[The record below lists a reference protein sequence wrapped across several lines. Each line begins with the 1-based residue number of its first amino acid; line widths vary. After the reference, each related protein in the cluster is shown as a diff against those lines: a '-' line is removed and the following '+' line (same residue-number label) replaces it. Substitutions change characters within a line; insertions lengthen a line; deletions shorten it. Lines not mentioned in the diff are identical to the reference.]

1 MAERGGTIGEAEGGW
16 RREDTLARVAVG
28 ALVGVLVI
36 KVVALIFLGGFE
48 EPDGLWFT
56 AFLVMAAVAWGTVRH
71 GRDTV
76 ASERRDP
83 LLTLWL
89 GAALVALVALTVVT
103 FPADAFQGLARD
115 GRSFAERDAAL
126 WAGTAVFTVITAALL
141 VVGRAPRGTFG
152 RRGAFSAVAGLVAVL
167 LGASGSVYVSW
178 YRPTEHTIAEPGEP
192 AGFLEGVSRLGW
204 SRDLPEGVEVEWIE
218 AGVRG
223 PLLGLSD
230 GVTALDGATGE
241 ELWTFR
247 RPDDTGVST
256 WASLDGTRAHAV
268 WRTGDGRFG
277 EERLTVFDAATGE
290 RLSEEPIRDHSG
302 DRRADDE
309 RWWPLSDLEASLE
322 TGSDGEPV
330 LEVRRTANDERVWDH
345 PLAESDCRYAPGEGG
360 DLVPVG
366 EVFALSRVC
375 REGDGGARVRV
386 IALEMETG
394 EETWRWEG
402 PYEDHFDHSRTALR
416 TGEGRVSQEEEPVL
430 VVDSYGRRDLLNAV
444 TGEQAFEISDRA
456 GLEDL
461 SSARVLRAD
470 GGGTILME
478 RDHEETGRDVLYR
491 TDSRGEPAGTA
502 WVNEEER
509 GLLARKRSAV
519 ALNEETVVI
528 PFSGEAA
535 DGLAVLSVPL
545 DGGSE
550 ETEWIEVAGPGA
562 RPDASASGWGL
573 LPVPGAVI
581 LHPST
586 GGEAMGTI
594 YGLVP

>member
-1 MAERGGTIGEAEGGW
+1 MAERGGTSGEAEGGW
-16 RREDTLARVAVG
+16 RREDTLPRVAVG
-28 ALVGVLVI
+28 ALVGVLVL
-36 KVVALIFLGGFE
+36 KVVALLFLGGFE
-48 EPDGLWFT
+48 GPDGLWFT

-89 GAALVALVALTVVT
+89 SAALVALVALTVVT

-115 GRSFAERDAAL
+115 GRSLAERDAAL

-141 VVGRAPRGTFG
+141 VVGRAPRGTSG
-152 RRGAFSAVAGLVAVL
+152 RRGAFSAVAGLLAVL
-167 LGASGSVYVSW
+167 LGASGAVYVSW

-192 AGFLEGVSRLGW
+192 AGFPEGVSRLGW
-204 SRDLPEGVEVEWIE
+204 SRDLPEGVEAAWIE

-223 PLLGLSD
+223 PILGLSD

-256 WASLDGTRAHAV
+256 WASLDGTRVQAV

-302 DRRADDE
+302 DRRVDDE

-330 LEVRRTANDERVWDH
+330 LEARRTANDERVWDH
-345 PLAESDCRYAPGEGG
+345 PLAESECRYAPGEGG

-375 REGDGGARVRV
+375 REGDEGVRVRV
-386 IALEMETG
+386 TALDMETG

-416 TGEGRVSQEEEPVL
+416 TGEGRVSQGEEPVL
-430 VVDSYGRRDLLNAV
+430 VVDSYGRRDLLNSV
-444 TGEQAFEISDRA
+444 TGEEAFEISERV
-456 GLEDL
+456 GLEDP

-478 RDHEETGRDVLYR
+478 TDRDVLYR
-491 TDSRGEPAGTA
+491 TDSRGEPAATA
-502 WVNEEER
+502 WVNDEER
-509 GLLARKRSAV
+509 GLLAQKRSAV

-528 PFSGEAA
+528 PFVGEPGGETE
-535 DGLAVLSVPL
+535 GLAVLSVPL

-550 ETEWIEVAGPGA
+550 EAEWIEVAGPGD
-562 RPDASASGWGL
+562 RPDASASGWDL
-573 LPVPGAVI
+573 LPVPGAVV

-586 GGEAMGTI
+586 GGAAMNTV